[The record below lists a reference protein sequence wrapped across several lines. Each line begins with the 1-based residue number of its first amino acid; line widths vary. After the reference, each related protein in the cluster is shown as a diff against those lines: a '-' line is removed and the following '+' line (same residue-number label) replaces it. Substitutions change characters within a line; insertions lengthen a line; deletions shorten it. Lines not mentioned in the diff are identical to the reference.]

1 MFIAALILILSTV
14 LFFFFLEKHCQEILQ
29 RQSAQAFWQ
38 AIADANMLES
48 PSVRKALEEL
58 GVPVEYW
65 PLTDL
70 ITNAGNVNRR
80 YTFKERL
87 LFLYLRLVFTSAVA
101 RHWLGFGK
109 RRPPRS

>member
-1 MFIAALILILSTV
+1 MFIATLILILSTG
-14 LFFFFLEKHCQEILQ
+14 LFFFFLEKHCQEILR

-38 AIADANMLES
+38 AIAGTNLLES

-58 GVPVEYW
+58 GVPMEYR

-70 ITNAGNVNRR
+70 VIKAANVNQR

-87 LFLYLRLVFTSAVA
+87 LLLYLRLVFTSAVA